1 MWLESIDKGNV
12 IPSPL
17 NLVYYSL
24 LLLRVMINVILM
36 IPRIICCCLCRC
48 NCKKARIILRLQN
61 VLVNTRIYASCCFSA
76 MTGGLWFPSLPVKVI
91 AYTFSDLVGII
102 PIPYTRQKK
111 YVPHPEQPMISIRK
125 PLIRMWSVTF
135 LQSRYRKCSEW
146 YMKNVV
152 AAFAIAATKTARKV
166 PRTVLVSRTR
176 RIY

>member
-17 NLVYYSL
+17 NVLYYILRGMSNLFLVTV
-24 LLLRVMINVILM
+24 RTK
-36 IPRIICCCLCRC
+36 CCCLCQC
-48 NCKKARIILRLQN
+48 NCEKARIILRLQN
-61 VLVNTRIYASCCFSA
+61 VLVNTGIYASCCFSA
-76 MTGGLWFPSLPVKVI
+76 MTGGLWFPSLHVKVI
-91 AYTFSDLVGII
+91 AYTFSDWII
-102 PIPYTRQKK
+102 PIPYTR
-111 YVPHPEQPMISIRK
+111 YVPHPEQPTISIRK

-135 LQSRYRKCSEW
+135 LQSRYRKYSEW

-176 RIY
+176 CIY